1 MERTIRKVEFA
12 APRRMDVKRVAA
24 YARVSTGKDAMLH
37 SLSAQVSYYSNL
49 IQRHP
54 GWLYCGVYTD
64 EALTG
69 TKDSRENFQ
78 RLLDACRAGKLDM
91 VITKSI
97 SRFARNTVTLL
108 ESVRELK
115 GLGVDVFFEEQ
126 NIHTMSA
133 DGELMLTILASYAQE
148 ESRSASENQ
157 KWRVRKGFERGELIN
172 WRFMLGYDINKGK
185 ITVNPEEA
193 EIVKDIFRR
202 FLDGESLSSIARQMN
217 ESGVKGILGGGW
229 KTEQLRQILSNEKY
243 TGNALLWKSFRNN
256 HIEKQQRPNRGELPM
271 YYAEGTHPAIID
283 DATFAAARARLAEI
297 ASRAEHWATPTRSAF
312 SGIITCEKC
321 GKTYKRVKNHQY
333 FAWNCSTYQNH
344 GKSACPGLQIRE
356 DVLHQAA
363 TETLGLDEYDDS
375 AVRERVAS
383 VVSGAD
389 HILTFTM
396 KDGRTAMVP
405 WENPSRSKSWTPEMK
420 AEASRRT
427 QAQRRKR

>member
-37 SLSAQVSYYSNL
+37 SLSAQVSYYSDL

-78 RLLDACRAGKLDM
+78 RLLDACRAGKIDM

-126 NIHTMSA
+126 NIHSMSA

-172 WRFMLGYDINKGK
+172 WRFMLGYDISKNG
-185 ITVNPEEA
+185 ITVNAEEA
-193 EIVKDIFRR
+193 EVVRNIYRR
-202 FLDGESLSSIARQMN
+202 FIDGDSLSSIARSLN
-217 ESGVKGILGGGW
+217 ESGVKGVLGGGW
-229 KTEQLRQILSNEKY
+229 KTEQLRQILTNEKY
-243 TGNALLWKSFRNN
+243 TGNALLQKHFRNN
-256 HIEKQQRPNRGELPM
+256 HIEKKRTLNRGELPM

-283 DATFAAARARLAEI
+283 AETFAVAKERMHALAEES
-297 ASRAEHWATPTRSAF
+297 AGWAKPLLRAF
-312 SGIITCEKC
+312 SGLITCEKC
-321 GKTYKRVKNHQY
+321 GKTYKRIKNHQY
-333 FAWNCSTYQNH
+333 FAWNCSTFQNH

-363 TETLGLDEYDDS
+363 TEALGLTEYDDE

-389 HILTFTM
+389 HVLTFIM
-396 KDGRTAMVP
+396 KDGRTATVP
-405 WENPSRSKSWTPEMK
+405 WEKPSRSKSWTPEMR
-420 AEASRRT
+420 AEASRRA
-427 QAQRRKR
+427 QAQRRK